1 MFLSDNVKEIKM
13 IQQEVEEPIIPLE
26 KETTVESIKSIVDGY
41 NSLPFYM
48 KIFKVFSIIKL
59 ISTLINN
66 K

>member
-13 IQQEVEEPIIPLE
+13 IQQKTEEPVIPLE
-26 KETTVESIKSIVDGY
+26 KEVTVESIKSIVDGY